1 MNSCK
6 GLAGAMLSE
15 QLYIHN
21 SIYSM
26 QKIFVLW
33 MKDEFRFVTG
43 ENLVNEMMRY
53 KPAKITR
60 IK

>member
-1 MNSCK
+1 MILDK
-6 GLAGAMLSE
+6 GLAKAMFDGM
-15 QLYIHN
+15 N
-21 SIYSM
+21 SHKSIAAI

-33 MKDEFRFVTG
+33 MKDGVKVVTG
-43 ENLVNEMMRY
+43 ENLLGEMMKY